1 MGVTEGVKEEEPDK
15 LGVALGVLVA
25 EGEKA
30 GVKVRVRVPCA
41 DTVGVNDAAGDVV
54 VEEEGVAA
62 QL

>member
-1 MGVTEGVKEEEPDK
+1 MGVTEGVREEEPDT
-15 LGVALGVLVA
+15 LALALGVLVA

-41 DTVGVNDAAGDVV
+41 DAVGVNEARGEVV
-54 VEEEGVAA
+54 GAEEGVGA